1 GCLKVLLAC
10 DYIFLIAVM
19 SAISTV
25 DLLIKLGGSA
35 ITEKTQLE
43 TFNETAI
50 SIAVKMVKMCAD
62 KGLKLILVHGAG
74 SFGHQQAKK
83 YNVNGGW
90 VKNNSGSQV
99 KLGFSLTRV
108 SCLKLNAKVVE
119 QLTNEGL
126 PAVGIS
132 PCGKWTTKNDE
143 VIQSGVAAVYDLLKA
158 GFIPVLHGDCVLDTI
173 KGSTILSGDTVIK
186 TLCKDLPVK
195 KVVFLTDVAGIF
207 DKPPHRPDAKLLSNI
222 IVDKNGKIA
231 QKIATDALSCDVTG
245 GIELKLSSAI
255 NIVVQNKGTIPVFV
269 CKVGSEAAEK
279 ICLEKQPSLH
289 DGGTVI
295 TLSQDN

>member
-108 SCLKLNAKVVE
+108 SCLK
-119 QLTNEGL
+119 
-126 PAVGIS
+126 